1 MSYVSAAPFSALE
14 SSAVGGVV
22 ASRIL
27 ADEPRAFAPHLREIL
42 HSLEVSLDSDP
53 SAARAL
59 LARVAQ
65 MVEARPAP
73 PATAQSGLAPWQ
85 ARKVRTHIDQNLD
98 TAVAIG
104 DLARMAGLSL
114 GYFSKAFKRTFG
126 QTPHAYVVGRR
137 VEAAK
142 TLMLTTREPLSQV
155 AYQCGFADQAHFC
168 RIFRKV
174 ADATPASWRRA
185 HRLAA

>member
-1 MSYVSAAPFSALE
+1 MSYVSAAQFSAIE
-14 SSAVGGVV
+14 PSAIDGVV

-27 ADEPRAFAPHLREIL
+27 AEEPRAFAPHLREIL
-42 HSLEVSLDSDP
+42 RSLEVSLDSDP

-59 LARVAQ
+59 LARAARL
-65 MVEARPAP
+65 VEARPAP
-73 PATAQSGLAPWQ
+73 APAQSGLAPWQ
-85 ARKVRTHIDQNLD
+85 ARKVQAHIDQNLD

-104 DLARMAGLSL
+104 DLARIAGLSL

-126 QTPHAYVVGRR
+126 ETPHAYVVRRR

-174 ADATPASWRRA
+174 ADTTPASWRRA